1 MIHSKSLFIGI
12 LSLAVGSVCLASDGL
27 YSVGAQDEDTPLPLQ
42 WMVGAQLIYDDN
54 VAPNGLGT
62 DEDSMAFSPF
72 VGAKWTSVTPRTIID
87 LYANISTMY
96 YFDAPSTVD
105 DATINT
111 RLNFNVTHDVSE
123 RITLTSRNFV
133 AYELEPNYAY
143 GYASSRQNGEHLFWS
158 TNQGFDYNWT
168 RRFTTRHSVGFSGT
182 DYQDDNNLNR
192 EVFTLANSMRYRLS
206 PQTVL
211 TAQHRYTD
219 STGGGLSSDSSNH
232 FFTVGAEH
240 RFSPNT
246 IGRIDTGVQLR
257 DVENGN
263 SSTAPY
269 LDMSLNTRVN
279 RQLRVSSFL
288 RYSMEDFDTIQG
300 IGLAA
305 AEFDSRKTL
314 RFGARSDYT
323 LSPKVTIF
331 GGVDYIMTSFEDG
344 RSIVFATPVPNADED
359 VINAYIGFALRI
371 TQNLEA
377 NASFNHTTADSDF
390 DSDFGGRDY
399 DRNRISLGVNAYF

>member
-390 DSDFGGRDY
+390 GGRDY